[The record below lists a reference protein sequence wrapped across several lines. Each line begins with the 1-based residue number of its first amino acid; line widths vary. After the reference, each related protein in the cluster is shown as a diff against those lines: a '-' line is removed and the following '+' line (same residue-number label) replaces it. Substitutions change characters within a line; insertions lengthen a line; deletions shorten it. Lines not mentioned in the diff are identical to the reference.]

1 MPRPIKTANT
11 VAALFVAAALM
22 FPASTGAVLADPQ
35 AKDTPN
41 LSDTTQAD
49 LQALRDAQSRAA
61 FQQQQQNFRQQ
72 DRVIVGAPQPRPN
85 VPIMQ
90 PSGQSQIFGNSY
102 AR

>member
-1 MPRPIKTANT
+1 MPSFIRTGNI
-11 VAALFVAAALM
+11 VAALIGAAL
-22 FPASTGAVLADPQ
+22 AVTAVDAVYADPEPRD
-35 AKDTPN
+35 APN

-49 LQALRDAQSRAA
+49 LQALRDDQSRAA

-72 DRVIVGAPQPRPN
+72 DRVIVSTPQPRPN